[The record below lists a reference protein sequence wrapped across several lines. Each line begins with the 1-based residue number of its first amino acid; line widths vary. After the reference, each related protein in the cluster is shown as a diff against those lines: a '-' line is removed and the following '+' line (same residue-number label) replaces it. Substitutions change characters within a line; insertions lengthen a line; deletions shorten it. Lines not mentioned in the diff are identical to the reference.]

1 MTRTIPAHPM
11 RFVLAVLFVTLASGA
26 ARAEQA
32 GAHRAAEPPAD
43 PPPLVFYE
51 REIQA
56 TDGDWIIGHEP
67 DPAVQAQQE
76 AALIEATR
84 AARQAAS
91 AGAAVPRSGMA
102 PWALDEPSIPDTT
115 GDWIVGFGSG
125 APAATPPADDASGT
139 PPR

>member
-1 MTRTIPAHPM
+1 M
-11 RFVLAVLFVTLASGA
+11 RVALAVLFATLASGA

-32 GAHRAAEPPAD
+32 GAHRAVEPAPAD
-43 PPPLVFYE
+43 PPPRVFYE

-56 TDGDWIIGHEP
+56 TDGDWIIGHKS
-67 DPAVQAQQE
+67 DPAAQARQE
-76 AALIEATR
+76 AARIEATR

-91 AGAAVPRSGMA
+91 AGAAVPRPGMA

-125 APAATPPADDASGT
+125 APAATSATPPADDASGT
-139 PPR
+139 PPH

>member
-1 MTRTIPAHPM
+1 M
-11 RFVLAVLFVTLASGA
+11 RFILAVLFATLASGA
-26 ARAEQA
+26 TRAEQA
-32 GAHRAAEPPAD
+32 GAHRAVEPAPAD

-56 TDGDWIIGHEP
+56 TDGDWIIGHKS
-67 DPAVQAQQE
+67 DPAVQARQE

-84 AARQAAS
+84 AARQ

-125 APAATPPADDASGT
+125 APAATSATPSADDASGT
-139 PPR
+139 PSR